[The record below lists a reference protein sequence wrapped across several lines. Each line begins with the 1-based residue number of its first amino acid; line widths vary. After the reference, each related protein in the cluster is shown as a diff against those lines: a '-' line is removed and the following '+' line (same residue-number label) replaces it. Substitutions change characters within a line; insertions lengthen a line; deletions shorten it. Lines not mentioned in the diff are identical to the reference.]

1 MAESHPVVSHPYA
14 ATLIRIKARQL
25 CRRTDF
31 TRCEVE
37 DLQQSMWAYLI
48 EKAVLYD
55 PARGNLEAFITTLVN
70 TWVGMELRRRSREK
84 RRQAHYNAS
93 LDTTMVKHEG
103 DEVPLGATLG
113 EADLL
118 RRLGRQ
124 PESQTDRYVVREA
137 ILHAVKQLS
146 AEQQELLADVL
157 DSDITTA
164 AERHGVSPSTVR
176 RRLNK
181 MREAFRDAGFNQD

>member
-31 TRCEVE
+31 TRSEVE
-37 DLQQSMWAYLI
+37 DLQHSMWAYLI
-48 EKAVLYD
+48 EKAPLYD
-55 PARGNLEAFITTLVN
+55 PKRGNIEAFITTLVT
-70 TWVGMELRRRSREK
+70 TWVAQELRRRSREK

-93 LDTTMVKHEG
+93 LDTTMIEQEG
-103 DEVPLGATLG
+103 DQVPLGKTLD

-118 RRLGRQ
+118 RRLGRH
-124 PESQTDRYVVREA
+124 PESQTDRLVVREA
-137 ILHAVKQLS
+137 ILHAVKRLS

-157 DSDITTA
+157 DSDISTA

-176 RRLNK
+176 RWLNK
-181 MREAFRDAGFNQD
+181 MREVFRDAGFNHD